1 MGAVVAGVLALG
13 AAIIGGIMSS
23 NAADDAIKEQR
34 RQADD
39 QKKAAVEKSRV
50 ESVADLYN
58 LNDDPV
64 GRVMMRNK
72 GLDLGAPLTDRQSEG
87 RIDQIENQKA
97 LSWLPVAAAAGNVVG
112 AAGNY
117 ASQPSTQS
125 TGSISTPR
133 TFNPTG
139 AYSST
144 RYDTPTVGVISQPLT
159 QQTPAVTTPQLD
171 PQSMIPVEGTT
182 AAAAQVSPLAEYG
195 YGDPNDPYRS
205 NRWRFAV

>member
-39 QKKAAVEKSRV
+39 QKKAAVEKARF

-72 GLDLGAPLTDRQSEG
+72 GLELGTGTVDRASEG

-97 LSWLPVAAAAGNVVG
+97 LAWLPVASASGNLVG

-117 ASQPSTQS
+117 ASQPKVT
-125 TGSISTPR
+125 TGTAG

-182 AAAAQVSPLAEYG
+182 AATAQISPLAQYG